1 MPHCRFAPLFYS
13 NLVSCPGSSM
23 LFFLQ
28 LFSHRFC
35 LDSRIYL
42 YTVSCLLLVQFTG
55 ASVFADP
62 LEVPSS
68 ADALRVQMTSVEQKP
83 ESETAAMPSDTNNET
98 AEAQQQLQLQLEQLY
113 FETEDK
119 IGGEP
124 IYTAGYLLDLY
135 RKNQFSLLW
144 DNPKSIVQLLKAIH
158 ASADDGLTPE
168 DYHLEA
174 LIRYG
179 HDVAGGASVQKQVEY
194 DLLLSDAMLLLAH
207 HKRDGKVDPRK
218 VEDKK
223 NLEPATPRPWPADAY
238 LTAIKGGTVQAVLDK
253 FSPHHPSYLNLKKAL
268 HDYRQFAARSVWQQ
282 IPGGQSLKPGMTDP
296 RVTLI
301 RNRLA
306 VTGELAGRSLDST
319 FFDHQLE
326 TAVKVF
332 QTRHHLEPDGIIGKA
347 TLRAMNITAAER
359 IDQIR
364 ANLER
369 TRWVV
374 NDLPHSSLI
383 VDIAGFMLQYYHN
396 NEMIWT
402 SKVMVGRPYHQT
414 PVFRSAVTYLVLN
427 PTWTP
432 TPDIVKNETV
442 PSIINDPEYLAKQRL
457 RVLDSSGNEID
468 PETIPW
474 RQYYGKVLPY
484 TLRQDPGR
492 DNSLGLI
499 KFLFPNPY
507 HVYLHDTPS
516 KFLFGRTQRAF
527 SHGCIRVQNPM
538 ELARLMLANDPGN
551 PTTVKKID
559 QILAS
564 GKTTTVILKQ
574 PLPVYLMYLTT
585 NVQDGQVLFKPDLYN
600 RDEGVVAALNAPPS
614 PLSLTVQ
621 LPETKA
627 GLSLSGQQVRTG
639 KNVRYVQNES
649 RKGAES
655 SGQEA
660 L

>member
-1 MPHCRFAPLFYS
+1 M
-13 NLVSCPGSSM
+13 
-23 LFFLQ
+23 
-28 LFSHRFC
+28 
-35 LDSRIYL
+35 
-42 YTVSCLLLVQFTG
+42 
-55 ASVFADP
+55 
-62 LEVPSS
+62 
-68 ADALRVQMTSVEQKP
+68 
-83 ESETAAMPSDTNNET
+83 
-98 AEAQQQLQLQLEQLY
+98 
-113 FETEDK
+113 
-119 IGGEP
+119 
-124 IYTAGYLLDLY
+124 
-135 RKNQFSLLW
+135 W
-144 DNPKSIVQLLKAIH
+144 DNPASIDQLLKAIY
-158 ASADDGLTPE
+158 ASADEGLTPE

-179 HDVAGGASVQKQVEY
+179 HDDEEETAELRQVEY

-223 NLEPATPRPWPADAY
+223 NLEPATPRPWPVDTF
-238 LTAIKGGTVQAVLDK
+238 LSAIKNSTVQAVLDK
-253 FSPHHPSYLNLKKAL
+253 LSPHHPSYLNLKKAL
-268 HDYRQFAARSVWQQ
+268 HDYRQIAARGVWRH
-282 IPGGQSLKPGMTDP
+282 IPAGQSLKPGMTDP
-296 RVTLI
+296 RVVLV
-301 RNRLA
+301 RKRLA
-306 VTGELAGRSLDST
+306 VTGELAGRSLDSSYY
-319 FFDHQLE
+319 DRQLE
-326 TAVKVF
+326 TAVKTF
-332 QTRHHLEPDGIIGKA
+332 QTRHHLEPDGVIGKA
-347 TLRAMNITAAER
+347 TLRAMNITAEER

-364 ANLER
+364 VNLER

-374 NDLPHSSLI
+374 NDLPHSNLI

-396 NEMIWT
+396 NELVWK
-402 SKVMVGRPYHQT
+402 SKVMVGKPYHQT
-414 PVFRSAVTYLVLN
+414 PVFRSAITYLVLN

-442 PSIINDPEYLAKQRL
+442 PSIINDPDYLAKQRM

-468 PETIPW
+468 PVTIPW

-507 HVYLHDTPS
+507 HVYLHDTPT

-527 SHGCIRVQNPM
+527 SHGCIRVQNPL

-551 PTTVKKID
+551 PTTVRKID

-585 NVQDGQVLFKPDLYN
+585 NVQDGQVMFKPDLYN

-621 LPETKA
+621 LPEAKG
-627 GLSLSGQQVRTG
+627 GLSMSNQQVRIG
-639 KNVRYVQNES
+639 KTVRYVQNQP
-649 RKGAES
+649 RES
-655 SGQEA
+655 SQVVQDT